1 MDSREEIGMEA
12 AFNHDFYTT
21 SATVIP
27 VLYLA
32 LSVQGTLVG
41 NLLTHLES
49 AIHTMRTTVPDT
61 LPKQWALIIA
71 QYTALIV
78 YSAASLIV
86 VGAAG
91 GEILAIIALD
101 HRSDNTM
108 LRNLVLAAVIGLV
121 VILAADP
128 LWKLS
133 WNWVRYLWA
142 SAISTWRFAKYSPKV
157 WRQLG
162 RATQEQDDQV
172 ENQDDASGK
181 QDEHQE
187 EHDQK
192 GGEDS

>member
-1 MDSREEIGMEA
+1 MDA
-12 AFNHDFYTT
+12 AFNHDFYVT

-27 VLYLA
+27 ILYLA

-41 NLLTHLES
+41 NLITHLES

-61 LPKQWALIIA
+61 LRKQWALIIA

-78 YSAASLIV
+78 YSAASVIV

-91 GEILAIIALD
+91 GEILAIVALD

-108 LRNLVLAAVIGLV
+108 LRNLVLKAVIGLV

-133 WNWVRYLWA
+133 WNWWRYLWA
-142 SAISTWRFAKYSPKV
+142 LAISTWRFIRHSPKV

-162 RATQEQDDQV
+162 KATQEQAGQV
-172 ENQDDASGK
+172 ENQDDAGGK
-181 QDEHQE
+181 QDVPQE
-187 EHDQK
+187 QHDQE
-192 GGEDS
+192 GRDDG